1 MKNMQSVTGIQNMHQ
16 VALFVLTQCITLHFQ
31 ENRWPL
37 YSFESNDDYV
47 YDVAWSP
54 THPALFATVD
64 GTGRLDLWNLNNDT
78 EVSTASV
85 SVEGPAAAFNRVSWT
100 QSGLHVTAGDDAGN
114 LNQRCRLFPQKI
126 FLVPDFFYISLIF
139 TFILIYR

>member
-1 MKNMQSVTGIQNMHQ
+1 M
-16 VALFVLTQCITLHFQ
+16 
-31 ENRWPL
+31 
-37 YSFESNDDYV
+37 

-85 SVEGPAAAFNRVSWT
+85 SVDGSPAALNRVSWT
-100 QSGLHVTAGDDAGN
+100 PSGLHVTAGDDAGELHILRN
-114 LNQRCRLFPQKI
+114 GHNELEGGEGG
-126 FLVPDFFYISLIF
+126 LVTKLHYVI
-139 TFILIYR
+139 TFIRRQNMGI

>member
-1 MKNMQSVTGIQNMHQ
+1 MFTDMGIHQ
-16 VALFVLTQCITLHFQ
+16 YVYVVFKYSQ

-85 SVEGPAAAFNRVSWT
+85 SVDGSPAAFNRVSWT
-100 QSGLHVTAGDDAGN
+100 QSGLHVTAGDDAGK
-114 LNQRCRLFPQKI
+114 L
-126 FLVPDFFYISLIF
+126 
-139 TFILIYR
+139 

>member
-1 MKNMQSVTGIQNMHQ
+1 MEFKGKRCCKQIFCTC
-16 VALFVLTQCITLHFQ
+16 LCIRPKPPFCARYTINRVFFLQ

-85 SVEGPAAAFNRVSWT
+85 SVDGPAAAFNRVSWT
-100 QSGLHVTAGDDAGN
+100 QSGLHVTAGDDAGKS
-114 LNQRCRLFPQKI
+114 P
-126 FLVPDFFYISLIF
+126 Y
-139 TFILIYR
+139 